1 MTLVLCPACSRQVSL
16 AAPACPQCG
25 HPIAAASYPVPRIVA
40 AQLPGRGTAVFLA
53 LILGGLGAHKFYLG
67 SPGLGILYLLFCW
80 TFIPSIIGFFEGLGY
95 LFTSDESWT
104 AQFATR
110 VR

>member
-25 HPIAAASYPVPRIVA
+25 QVMREPVVPR
-40 AQLPGRGTAVFLA
+40 RGTAVFLA

-80 TFIPSIIGFFEGLGY
+80 TFIPSIIGFFEGLVY
-95 LFTSDESWT
+95 LFTSDASWT